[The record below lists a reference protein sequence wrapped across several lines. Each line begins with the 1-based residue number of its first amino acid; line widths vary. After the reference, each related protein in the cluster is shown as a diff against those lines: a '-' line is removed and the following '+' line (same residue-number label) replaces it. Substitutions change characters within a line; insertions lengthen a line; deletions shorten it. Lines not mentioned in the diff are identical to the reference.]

1 MIGYTYG
8 HFDDAPAVHP
18 GLVDGG
24 VSLGDNENA
33 GDGGGHDEYC
43 QGEDAAES
51 EFLARCH
58 LHFPEEGYGDY
69 EH

>member
-24 VSLGDNENA
+24 VFLVDNENA

-43 QGEDAAES
+43 
-51 EFLARCH
+51 
-58 LHFPEEGYGDY
+58 
-69 EH
+69 